1 MPKRRQT
8 RAGGRPRSGGQRPRG
23 AAGGRPGSPEGRPAP
38 AGRSAPADRPVRPIT
53 PGASETRQAVERF
66 SAKPLVFLFQMPRW
80 VLLLIVLGLLISGF
94 AVPGWIGA
102 AALLLVAILLGW
114 LAYLSWPSLNASGRV
129 LRVIALACMLVIVV
143 WQARR

>member
-23 AAGGRPGSPEGRPAP
+23 TSAGRPGSPGGRPVP
-38 AGRSAPADRPVRPIT
+38 AGRPGQ
-53 PGASETRQAVERF
+53 PGASGTRQAVERF
-66 SAKPLVFLFQMPRW
+66 SARPLVFLHQLPRW

-102 AALLLVAILLGW
+102 IALLLVSIFLGW
-114 LAYLSWPSLNASGRV
+114 LAYLSWPSINASGRV
-129 LRVIALACMLVIVV
+129 LRVLAVACMLVIVV
-143 WQARR
+143 WQASR

>member
-8 RAGGRPRSGGQRPRG
+8 RAGGRSRSGGQRPRG
-23 AAGGRPGSPEGRPAP
+23 TASGRPGSPGGRSVPAGHPSP
-38 AGRSAPADRPVRPIT
+38 AGRPGT

-66 SAKPLVFLFQMPRW
+66 SARPLVFLHQLPRW
-80 VLLLIVLGLLISGF
+80 VLLLVVLGLLISGF

-102 AALLLVAILLGW
+102 IALLLVAVLLGW
-114 LAYLSWPSLNASGRV
+114 LAYLSWPSINAPGRV
-129 LRVIALACMLVIVV
+129 LRVIALACMVVIVV

>member
-8 RAGGRPRSGGQRPRG
+8 RAGGRSRSGGQRPRG
-23 AAGGRPGSPEGRPAP
+23 TASGRPGSPGGRPVP
-38 AGRSAPADRPVRPIT
+38 AGRPSPAARPGT

-66 SAKPLVFLFQMPRW
+66 SARPLVFLHQLPRW
-80 VLLLIVLGLLISGF
+80 ALLVVVLGLLISGF

-102 AALLLVAILLGW
+102 IALLLVAVLLGW
-114 LAYLSWPSLNASGRV
+114 LAYLSWPSINASGRV
-129 LRVIALACMLVIVV
+129 LRVIALGCMVAIVV

>member
-8 RAGGRPRSGGQRPRG
+8 RAGGRSRSGGQRPRG
-23 AAGGRPGSPEGRPAP
+23 AASGRPGSPGGRPVP
-38 AGRSAPADRPVRPIT
+38 AGRPST

-66 SAKPLVFLFQMPRW
+66 SARPLVFLHQLPRW
-80 VLLLIVLGLLISGF
+80 ALLVVVLGLLISGF

-102 AALLLVAILLGW
+102 IALLLVAVLLAW
-114 LAYLSWPSLNASGRV
+114 LAYLSWPSINASGRV
-129 LRVIALACMLVIVV
+129 LRVIALACMAAIVV

>member
-23 AAGGRPGSPEGRPAP
+23 TSAGRPGSPGGRPVP
-38 AGRSAPADRPVRPIT
+38 AGRPGH

-66 SAKPLVFLFQMPRW
+66 SARPLVFLHQLPRW
-80 VLLLIVLGLLISGF
+80 ILLLIVLGLLISGF
-94 AVPGWIGA
+94 AVPGLIGA
-102 AALLLVAILLGW
+102 IALLLVVILLGW
-114 LAYLSWPSLNASGRV
+114 LAYLSWPSINASGRV
-129 LRVIALACMLVIVV
+129 LRVIALACMVGIVV

>member
-23 AAGGRPGSPEGRPAP
+23 TSAGRPGSPGGRPVP
-38 AGRSAPADRPVRPIT
+38 AGRPGQ

-66 SAKPLVFLFQMPRW
+66 SARPLVFLHQLPRW
-80 VLLLIVLGLLISGF
+80 ILLLIVLGLLISGF
-94 AVPGWIGA
+94 AVPGLIGA
-102 AALLLVAILLGW
+102 IALLLVAILLGW
-114 LAYLSWPSLNASGRV
+114 LAYLSWPSINASGRV
-129 LRVIALACMLVIVV
+129 LRVIALACMVAIVV

>member
-8 RAGGRPRSGGQRPRG
+8 RAGGRSRSGGQRPRG
-23 AAGGRPGSPEGRPAP
+23 TSAGRPGSPGGRPAP
-38 AGRSAPADRPVRPIT
+38 ADRPAPARPGT
-53 PGASETRQAVERF
+53 PGASGTRQAVERF
-66 SAKPLVFLFQMPRW
+66 SARPLVFLHQMPRW

-102 AALLLVAILLGW
+102 TALLLVGILLGW
-114 LAYLSWPSLNASGRV
+114 LAYLSWPSINASGRV
-129 LRVIALACMLVIVV
+129 LRVIALACMVVIVV

>member
-23 AAGGRPGSPEGRPAP
+23 TSAGRPGSPGGRPV
-38 AGRSAPADRPVRPIT
+38 PADRPVPAGRPGQ

-66 SAKPLVFLFQMPRW
+66 SARPLVFLHQLPRW
-80 VLLLIVLGLLISGF
+80 ILLLIVLGLLISGF
-94 AVPGWIGA
+94 AVPGLIGA
-102 AALLLVAILLGW
+102 IALLLVAILLGW
-114 LAYLSWPSLNASGRV
+114 LAYLSWPSINAPGRV
-129 LRVIALACMLVIVV
+129 LRVIALACMVGIVV